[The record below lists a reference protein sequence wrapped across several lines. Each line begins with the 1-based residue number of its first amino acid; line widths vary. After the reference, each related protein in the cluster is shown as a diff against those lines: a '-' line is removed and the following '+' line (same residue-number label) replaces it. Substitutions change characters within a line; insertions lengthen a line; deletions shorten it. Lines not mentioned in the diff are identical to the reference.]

1 MNVHTPVPWGHW
13 CKKNAQTVVKKRLKM
28 KYDEVSL
35 CHDKPSGRCGDVSKR
50 CQLIIYSAV
59 IKLVIFITILNVI

>member
-13 CKKNAQTVVKKRLKM
+13 RKNAQMVVRKSLKM

-35 CHDKPSGRCGDVSKR
+35 CHDKPSGRCGDISKG
-50 CQLIIYSAV
+50 CQLLIYSAV
-59 IKLVIFITILNVI
+59 ITLFIIITILNLI